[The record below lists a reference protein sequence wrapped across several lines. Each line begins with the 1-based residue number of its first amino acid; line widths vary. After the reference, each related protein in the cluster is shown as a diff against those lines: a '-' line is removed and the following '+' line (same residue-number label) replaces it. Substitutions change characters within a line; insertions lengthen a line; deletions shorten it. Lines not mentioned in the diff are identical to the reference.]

1 MLKTRHARSRK
12 SRKGQGL
19 LEYAFLIAG
28 IAFIS
33 LLALSVFGHKLS
45 DQYAVAAG
53 MLPGAH
59 DEDNLPV
66 ASQKF
71 LGYEDDGS
79 GALAS
84 TGEVSWHDIVGTT
97 NNPGA
102 GSLENNVL
110 VAGQDAGGDAFVAD

>member
-45 DQYAVAAG
+45 DQYSVAAG

-59 DEDNLPV
+59 GEDNVPV
-66 ASQKF
+66 ASQSF
-71 LGYEDDGS
+71 LQTTESADGAII
-79 GALAS
+79 G
-84 TGEVSWHDIVGTT
+84 TGVISWGDIT
-97 NNPGA
+97 
-102 GSLENNVL
+102 
-110 VAGQDAGGDAFVAD
+110 GQDTDGGELINNLGNPLNTGGGGEAFVAD

>member
-1 MLKTRHARSRK
+1 MHKTRHARLRP

-45 DQYAVAAG
+45 DQYAISAG

-59 DEDNLPV
+59 AEDNAPV
-66 ASQKF
+66 ASQSF
-71 LGYEDDGS
+71 LETTENADG
-79 GALAS
+79 A
-84 TGEVSWHDIVGTT
+84 IVGTGEISWQDVT
-97 NNPGA
+97 GVTDA
-102 GSLENNVL
+102 GVQQNNVATL
-110 VAGQDAGGDAFVAD
+110 GNTAEAFVAD

>member
-1 MLKTRHARSRK
+1 MLKTKNARSRK

-59 DEDNLPV
+59 SEDNLPV
-66 ASQKF
+66 SSQSF
-71 LGYEDDGS
+71 LQTTDD
-79 GALAS
+79 A
-84 TGEVSWHDIVGTT
+84 TGTFIVGTGVISWCDIT
-97 NNPGA
+97 GQDTTE
-102 GSLENNVL
+102 GSLINNVGNL
-110 VAGQDAGGDAFVAD
+110 GDVGGDAFVAD

>member
-1 MLKTRHARSRK
+1 MLKTRHARLRP

-66 ASQKF
+66 ESLKF
-71 LGYEDDGS
+71 LNYDDDGT
-79 GALAS
+79 AITS
-84 TGEVSWHDIVGTT
+84 TGEISWQSIVGTT
-97 NNPGA
+97 NGPGP
-102 GSLENNVL
+102 GQLENNVI